1 MNDRQLN
8 REICQYPVRVWEVIL
23 IVMAAIGLISV
34 GLVGLVMKA
43 LNNAF
48 DSTRAEV
55 IAQSLIDY
63 QIPGGSQ
70 GVFGI
75 NVGSA
80 KLAWVRSS
88 ADPPNVILFV
98 GKTPL
103 NKEGDNNEFNDSLG
117 NTPSSQ
123 VDENFTVSTSRI
135 ENKQF
140 CGQIVPVTIEQ
151 GTQTLSNQPSPLP
164 AIRYI
169 ASTTRSDSKQVVI
182 LTANGENA
190 KGKAATVFN
199 SLRCK

>member
-1 MNDRQLN
+1 MNDQQLN

-23 IVMAAIGLISV
+23 IVMGALGLISA
-34 GLVGLVMKA
+34 GLAGLVMKA

-70 GVFGI
+70 GIFGI

-103 NKEGDNNEFNDSLG
+103 NKEGDNNEFNDSLE
-117 NTPSSQ
+117 NTPSSN
-123 VDENFTVSTSRI
+123 VDENFTVRTSRI

-140 CGQIVPVTIEQ
+140 CGRIVPVTIEQ

-169 ASTTRSDSKQVVI
+169 ASTTRGDNKQVVI

>member
-8 REICQYPVRVWEVIL
+8 REICQYPVKVWEVIL
-23 IVMAAIGLISV
+23 IVMGAMGLISV
-34 GLVGLVMKA
+34 GLAGLVMKA

-70 GVFGI
+70 GIFGI

-103 NKEGDNNEFNDSLG
+103 NKEGDNNEFNDTLE
-117 NTPSSQ
+117 NTPSSK
-123 VDENFTVSTSRI
+123 VDENFTVSTSHI

-169 ASTTRSDSKQVVI
+169 ASTTRGDSKQVVI
-182 LTANGENA
+182 LTTNGENA

>member
-1 MNDRQLN
+1 MNDQQLN

-23 IVMAAIGLISV
+23 IVMGALGLISA
-34 GLVGLVMKA
+34 GLAGLVMKA

-70 GVFGI
+70 GIFGI

-103 NKEGDNNEFNDSLG
+103 NKEGDNNEFNDSLE
-117 NTPSSQ
+117 NTPSSN
-123 VDENFTVSTSRI
+123 VDENFTVRTSRI

-169 ASTTRSDSKQVVI
+169 ASTTRGDSKQVVI